1 MRVFYYSHGE
11 NTARYV
17 RWNLVPELIER
28 FSYRERIMSTRL
40 QSAGPSRPLDG
51 FMDRLHLSNGATC
64 YSGSRVCEVPEEIDF
79 ADEPTILVSPV
90 YRSWR
95 DCEGKTVHPQPVQ
108 DFMRLLVQEGR
119 SLDGY
124 IAAGNMNFGE
134 DAFGGVKFSPG
145 PLLGVLDLSG
155 NREIAKQHVDRLVD
169 FSSSPG

>member
-40 QSAGPSRPLDG
+40 RSAGPSRPLDG
-51 FMDRLHLSNGATC
+51 FADTFHLRNGE
-64 YSGSRVCEVPEEIDF
+64 GGEIPEEIDF

-95 DCEGKTVHPQPVQ
+95 DWEGKTVHPQPVQ

-155 NREIAKQHVDRLVD
+155 NRENAKQHVNRLVD
-169 FSSSPG
+169 FLNPF